1 MGRIRKKIQE
11 KVKEFKGD
19 YTEREKRDMVLME
32 LKTTTYYLDEKQEN
46 KKNRYSIIIKK
57 EKMEINKKINEII
70 TNES

>member
-32 LKTTTYYLDEKQEN
+32 LKTTTYYLNEKQEN
-46 KKNRYSIIIKK
+46 KKKSI
-57 EKMEINKKINEII
+57 
-70 TNES
+70 

>member
-57 EKMEINKKINEII
+57 EKMEINKKINKII